1 MNRPPDSDQRG
12 PNRVVVRSPEGP
24 QQTLTA
30 GQSLIFGRPGGGA
43 DLLLHGDV
51 HLSRHH
57 GLVEAGPVGWRLTN
71 LSSVNALFV
80 DTLEGTL
87 IPLRPGGRWSAD
99 RGAVSVG
106 TASMIHQERALA
118 ITCSAVPSA
127 PSMTHHDLPPVT
139 GEPTLPGAGVLL
151 AEDAQ
156 YWLTA
161 VLLCGPWLRDP
172 LRLRRLPTAAEIGA
186 EVAALTGTET
196 GPEGLEEL
204 ERFVVTDLKTLK
216 QKMLDA
222 RVFTERP
229 VSLGMVAAALIGHG
243 LVTPAHL
250 QRLPGAAREWRYRW
264 SARLAASGGEG
275 RPGR

>member
-1 MNRPPDSDQRG
+1 M
-12 PNRVVVRSPEGP
+12 NRVVLRSPDG
-24 QQTLTA
+24 QQKTLAA

-43 DLLLHGDV
+43 DLLLGGDV

-57 GLVEAGPVGWRLTN
+57 GLIEARTAGWRLTN
-71 LSSVNALFV
+71 VSEVNPLFV
-80 DTLEGTL
+80 DTLEGSL

-99 RGAVSVG
+99 RTAVTVG
-106 TASMIHQERALA
+106 TATMVHQERPLI
-118 ITCSAVPSA
+118 ITCTAVPA
-127 PSMTHHDLPPVT
+127 ADPAVRRNLPPLT
-139 GEPTLPGAGVLL
+139 GEPTRPGAGVVL

-156 YWLTA
+156 YFLTA

-172 LRLRRLPTAAEIGA
+172 LRLRRLPSAVEIGA
-186 EVAALTGTET
+186 EVAALTGVAGAPAT
-196 GPEGLEEL
+196 LEEL

-229 VSLGMVAAALIGHG
+229 VSLGMLAAALIGHG

-250 QRLPGAAREWRYRW
+250 QRLAEEAREWRYRW
-264 SARLAASGGEG
+264 AARLSGGGSVQAGSSGGGG
-275 RPGR
+275 RGP